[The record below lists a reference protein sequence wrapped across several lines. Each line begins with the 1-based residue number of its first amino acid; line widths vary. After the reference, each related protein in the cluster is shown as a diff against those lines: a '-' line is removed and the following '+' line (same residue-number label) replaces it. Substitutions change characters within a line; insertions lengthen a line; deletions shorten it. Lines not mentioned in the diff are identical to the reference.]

1 MVQSSSFWEQ
11 PFMPLS
17 DVARGE
23 FALEECLDE
32 ITDFVV
38 SLARYPPAVIAV
50 ALRVHL
56 ETLLQTLLENG
67 ACTRAEVRDFLR
79 ELERAALLN
88 EDAG

>member
-1 MVQSSSFWEQ
+1 
-11 PFMPLS
+11 MPLS

-23 FALEECLDE
+23 FALEECLDD
-32 ITDFVV
+32 ITDFVE
-38 SLARYPPAVIAV
+38 SLGRYPPVVLAV

-56 ETLLQTLLENG
+56 ETLLQTLLEGG